1 MSRRMVKGFTLVEL
15 LVVIGIIALLIAI
28 LLPSLGRAREAART
42 TKCLNNIREI
52 GKSAATFANEHTNKY
67 QLVASSLQ
75 VVPAGGATPVSALDM
90 ADPTRK
96 IYAYYS
102 FPTAGGLYT
111 SGGDPKAKEL
121 LAWPVAYGEIS
132 GYNFGGKNWKWGAR
146 CTGYLS
152 GALNADSAYQGINLQ
167 PPAIEKGVL
176 SWATCPSDKTG
187 IGSPG
192 YPDPKNSP
200 IVMNLLPAA
209 NDGDNGFEAAD
220 TGLRYYGELSYGTNL
235 DVVGADTM
243 TNTNQSGD
251 CWIQKPAAAAGQF
264 TPYLGGTDLAN
275 SFGRRLR
282 GDVDKVFQPSRTLL
296 FADAGDDLSTD
307 KKDGNDRVLAFSSR
321 NLIDFAPAAATPG
334 RGIKATLGSMVRGYH
349 TSGAAGTSEYIAP
362 LKRHSDGKM
371 NVLYVDI
378 HAESAIPAE
387 YTKTSG
393 GVTDP
398 DAPCKY
404 ADTTWLSPYDPLN
417 YDQTVTATGD
427 CLP

>member
-187 IGSPG
+187 IGSPM
-192 YPDPKNSP
+192 S
-200 IVMNLLPAA
+200 I
-209 NDGDNGFEAAD
+209 
-220 TGLRYYGELSYGTNL
+220 
-235 DVVGADTM
+235 
-243 TNTNQSGD
+243 
-251 CWIQKPAAAAGQF
+251 
-264 TPYLGGTDLAN
+264 TP
-275 SFGRRLR
+275 SMRLR
-282 GDVDKVFQPSRTLL
+282 PEKPRC
-296 FADAGDDLSTD
+296 
-307 KKDGNDRVLAFSSR
+307 
-321 NLIDFAPAAATPG
+321 
-334 RGIKATLGSMVRGYH
+334 
-349 TSGAAGTSEYIAP
+349 GAAPSE
-362 LKRHSDGKM
+362 HSA
-371 NVLYVDI
+371 VWAARV
-378 HAESAIPAE
+378 
-387 YTKTSG
+387 
-393 GVTDP
+393 
-398 DAPCKY
+398 
-404 ADTTWLSPYDPLN
+404 SPSPSCPHPRSNCLN
-417 YDQTVTATGD
+417 AW
-427 CLP
+427 